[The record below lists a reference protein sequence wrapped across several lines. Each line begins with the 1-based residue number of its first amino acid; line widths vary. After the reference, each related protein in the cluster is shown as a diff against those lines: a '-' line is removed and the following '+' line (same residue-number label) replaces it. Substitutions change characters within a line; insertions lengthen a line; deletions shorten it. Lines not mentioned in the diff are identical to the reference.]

1 MWKEGVVLGVLPP
14 SDPCEGSLQL
24 SLFPEMEME
33 ETRIKVK
40 GKSKKEVWRVKLEK
54 SLRLKRNDILL
65 LASRHGAKNV
75 RIFGSAARGEAG
87 PESDVDFLVKMEDGR
102 SLLDLSALVAD
113 LQDILGRKVDVVSE
127 DGLYWLLR
135 RKILK
140 EAKPL

>member
-1 MWKEGVVLGVLPP
+1 
-14 SDPCEGSLQL
+14 
-24 SLFPEMEME
+24 ME
-33 ETRIKVK
+33 
-40 GKSKKEVWRVKLEK
+40 LEK

-75 RIFGSAARGEAG
+75 RIFGSAARGEAVQ
-87 PESDVDFLVKMEDGR
+87 ESDVDFLVKMEDGR

-113 LQDILGRKVDVVSE
+113 LQDILGRRVDVVSE

>member
-1 MWKEGVVLGVLPP
+1 M
-14 SDPCEGSLQL
+14 
-24 SLFPEMEME
+24 
-33 ETRIKVK
+33 
-40 GKSKKEVWRVKLEK
+40 KLEK

-65 LASRHGAKNV
+65 LASRHGAKDV